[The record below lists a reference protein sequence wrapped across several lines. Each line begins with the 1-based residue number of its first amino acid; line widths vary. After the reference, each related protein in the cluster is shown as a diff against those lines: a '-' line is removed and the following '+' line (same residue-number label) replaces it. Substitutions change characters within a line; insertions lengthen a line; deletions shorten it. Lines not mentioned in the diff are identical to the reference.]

1 MGKFCASI
9 DGNDQEREKR
19 DLPLKH
25 ETKTEPKQTTNAG
38 WKRYK
43 NLPNAQCTHTDVQ
56 NAVRFAFRAVGTKR
70 LLGAYHVTHRLQSI
84 GLVPLLAFLPASPH
98 RHDKTEQL
106 NGFDMEFCFVLF
118 CLFFVAFAGN
128 KFDYLLSACRS
139 QIFFNFQNVGVLSR
153 PLTLSRV
160 SWFTET
166 KKYSF
171 IIIISSTNKYR
182 KHKSSMLI

>member
-43 NLPNAQCTHTDVQ
+43 NLPNVQCTHTDVQ

-70 LLGAYHVTHRLQSI
+70 LLGAYHVTHRPQSM

-98 RHDKTEQL
+98 RHDKTEQW
-106 NGFDMEFCFVLF
+106 NGFDMEVFLFCFVCFLWLLQETNLVTF
-118 CLFFVAFAGN
+118 CRHAGV
-128 KFDYLLSACRS
+128 KFS
-139 QIFFNFQNVGVLSR
+139 IFNML
-153 PLTLSRV
+153 V
-160 SWFTET
+160 S
-166 KKYSF
+166 SVD
-171 IIIISSTNKYR
+171 
-182 KHKSSMLI
+182 H